1 MSFLCRHTTIADE
14 ERLTEFLTRVFAAN
28 AGLVSSAM
36 LKWKYWIPRTDCPEP
51 RSFVLE
57 RDGRILAH
65 VGLWPVSV
73 RTETRTEHGLH
84 AMDWAADPHA
94 LGAGWSLFM
103 SLTKSHDF
111 VYGIGGEEITR
122 SILPKLGFRT
132 VAETL
137 TWARPIRPLRQLR
150 RHQSKDSRLPLRFVR
165 NIWWS
170 RVPPRLVPPG
180 WAAVEHDL
188 VGPCGA
194 GSGGAGTGAAGHGAA
209 GYGVDAGAGL
219 GAFVAERDE
228 SFFRYLQKCPVAP
241 CLTFDVVNQGRT
253 VGFFALSVV
262 GEQARIAGIWLERS
276 SPEVWRIAFQLAQD
290 AALKHTDTSE
300 VIARCGME
308 ASAIGAEQAG
318 MRLRART
325 PVVLFRKDGD
335 AQLLPPLQFQ
345 LCDSDALF
353 ITGGPATFLT

>member
-1 MSFLCRHTTIADE
+1 MALLCRHTTIADE

-36 LKWKYWIPRTDCPEP
+36 LKWKYWIPRRDCPEP
-51 RSFVLE
+51 RSFVME

-65 VGLWPVSV
+65 VGLWPVTV
-73 RTETRTEHGLH
+73 RAGTKSEYGVH

-103 SLTKSHDF
+103 TLTKSHDF

-132 VAETL
+132 VAETV
-137 TWARPIRPLRQLR
+137 TWARPIRPLRQLLK
-150 RHQSKDSRLPLRFVR
+150 HQSKDSRLPLRFAR

-170 RVPPRLVPPG
+170 RMPPRLAPRG

-188 VGPCGA
+188 VG
-194 GSGGAGTGAAGHGAA
+194 H
-209 GYGVDAGAGL
+209 GVDAAGGL
-219 GAFVAERDE
+219 AALVAERDE
-228 SFFRYLQKCPVAP
+228 SFFRYLQQCPVEP
-241 CLTFDVVNQGRT
+241 CLTFDVVHLGRP

-262 GEQARIAGIWLERS
+262 GEQARIAGIWLENS
-276 SPEVWRIAFQLAQD
+276 SPEVWRIAFQLAQN
-290 AALKHTDTSE
+290 AALKHTNTSE
-300 VIARCGME
+300 VVARCGTE
-308 ASAIGAEQAG
+308 ASVIGAEQAG

-335 AQLLPPLQFQ
+335 AQRLPPLQFQ

-353 ITGGPATFLT
+353 IAGGPATFLT